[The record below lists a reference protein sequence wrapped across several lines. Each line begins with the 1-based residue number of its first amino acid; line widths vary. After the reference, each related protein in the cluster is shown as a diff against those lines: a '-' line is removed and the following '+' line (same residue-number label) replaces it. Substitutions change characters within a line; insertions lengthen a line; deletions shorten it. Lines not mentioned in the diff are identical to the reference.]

1 VTYLIIASVYRERA
15 RKRIIEIR
23 EGKGTASLAQAGLML
38 FGMPAIGS
46 TVDYRKFI
54 DPFPLILTRIQKRD
68 SKWRFR
74 I

>member
-1 VTYLIIASVYRERA
+1 MIVSLILFVTYLIIASVHRERA
-15 RKRIIEIR
+15 KKRIIEIR

-54 DPFPLILTRIQKRD
+54 SALSAYHKIF
-68 SKWRFR
+68 
-74 I
+74 